1 MYSITS
7 RLKIFMLL
15 VASTVSGQMS
25 AADAPDTILVFGD
38 SISAAYGMPE
48 EQGWVSLLTTRLTQ
62 LEKNVL
68 VVNASISGETTAGGI
83 VRLPKIL
90 KVHQPDIV
98 ILELGG
104 NDGLRG
110 YPISRIKDNVQQMT
124 DLIADSGAKVLLIG
138 MVLPPNYGKRYTTA
152 FTALFDMVAQENNV
166 PFLPFLLEG
175 TATSQSLIQ
184 RDGIHPKPEAQ
195 PLLLNDIWP
204 LLEPL
209 LE

>member
-1 MYSITS
+1 
-7 RLKIFMLL
+7 MLL

>member
-1 MYSITS
+1 
-7 RLKIFMLL
+7 MLL

-68 VVNASISGETTAGGI
+68 VVNASISGETTSGGI

>member
-1 MYSITS
+1 
-7 RLKIFMLL
+7 MLL

-62 LEKNVL
+62 LEKHVL

>member
-1 MYSITS
+1 
-7 RLKIFMLL
+7 MLL

-25 AADAPDTILVFGD
+25 AADSPDTILVFGD

-68 VVNASISGETTAGGI
+68 VVNASISGETTSGGI